1 MKVGIVG
8 YGFVGKALCNG
19 IADEVDICIIDPKR
33 NTSIKDLESFNPDF
47 IFICVPTPMLDDG
60 SQDISI
66 VNNVISEINFFNKNA
81 IVVLKSTVLPL
92 HVKSILKKSKSLIL
106 NPEFLREISANEDFI
121 NSSLILFGGDN
132 NNCLKLSDFYK
143 KYTKCK
149 NKNHTFV
156 NDALSASLIKY
167 TINSFL
173 ATKVIFFNELKEI
186 FDNSKTNDTWENFT
200 SALSIDSRIGD
211 SHMKVPG
218 PDGRKGF
225 GGPCFPKDT
234 KALLKYS
241 SEIGAEFKLLNEV
254 INTNN
259 TIRSH
264 YNELT
269 SREAEQN
276 INFDKE

>member
-19 IADEVDICIIDPKR
+19 IKDEVDLCIIDPKR
-33 NTSIKDLESFNPDF
+33 NTSIKDLKSFNPDF
-47 IFICVPTPMLDDG
+47 IFICVPTPMLNDG

-66 VNNVISEINFFNKNA
+66 VNNVITEINIFNKNA
-81 IVVLKSTVLPL
+81 VIVLKSTVLPS
-92 HVKSILKKSKSLIL
+92 HVKSILEKSKSLIL
-106 NPEFLREISANEDFI
+106 NPEFLREASAEEDFI
-121 NSSLILFGGDN
+121 NSSLILFGGDSD
-132 NNCLKLSDFYK
+132 NCLKLSDFYK
-143 KYTKCK
+143 NHTKCK
-149 NKNHTFV
+149 NKNHTLV

-173 ATKVIFFNELKEI
+173 ATKVIFFNELKNI
-186 FDNSKTNDTWENFT
+186 FDNSKMNDTWENFT
-200 SALSIDSRIGD
+200 SALSLDSRIGD
-211 SHMKVPG
+211 SHMQVPG
-218 PDGRKGF
+218 PDGREGF

-241 SEIGAEFKLLNEV
+241 NEIGAEFRLLNEV
-254 INTNN
+254 INANN
-259 TIRSH
+259 IIRSK

-276 INFDKE
+276 INYDKE